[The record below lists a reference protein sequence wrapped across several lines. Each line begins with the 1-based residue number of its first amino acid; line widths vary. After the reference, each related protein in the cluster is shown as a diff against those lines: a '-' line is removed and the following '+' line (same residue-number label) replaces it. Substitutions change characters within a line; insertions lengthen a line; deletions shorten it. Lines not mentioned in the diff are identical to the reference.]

1 MLNSWTLQTLQP
13 NKLVI
18 IIYFRFLLLFTCR
31 HSNCLGGGRVFGGRI
46 PMRELR
52 TQAASVNMGMEFF
65 FQSLCWCFAE
75 KLDQMCWLDKKK
87 QKSCNTFILL
97 TYSEL
102 GEKDKIA
109 RRASSQVPRAKP
121 LTLTRL
127 MLERKKEKFNEG
139 LLLWIEMWS
148 LLSESQSVGW
158 DPHSHWT
165 DADDDVQSGFSLGHF

>member
-18 IIYFRFLLLFTCR
+18 IMIYFQFFLLFTCR

-46 PMRELR
+46 PMRVLR
-52 TQAASVNMGMEFF
+52 TQAESVNMGMEFF

-75 KLDQMCWLDKKK
+75 KLDQMCWLDKKTK
-87 QKSCNTFILL
+87 VMQHIYSVNLL
-97 TYSEL
+97 WTLKLPDEHHL
-102 GEKDKIA
+102 RCPEPNLWH
-109 RRASSQVPRAKP
+109 SQDWWPK
-121 LTLTRL
+121 
-127 MLERKKEKFNEG
+127 EKKEKFNEG
-139 LLLWIEMWS
+139 LLLWIEMRS

-165 DADDDVQSGFSLGHF
+165 DADDDVQSGFSLGHI